1 MSANTHIPHE
11 QLEADIRDGRID
23 TVIAAFGDFHGRLIG
38 KRTDGQF
45 YLDVVVEEGTENCDY
60 LIACDIDNNP
70 VDGFHF
76 TSYEQGYGDMR
87 GVVDKATVRYLP
99 WLEKTAVVL
108 LDLVDVDT
116 AAPIEV
122 SPRRVLQRQVLAAA
136 AKGYTAKIGSEIEFF
151 LFKETYDQ
159 ANAQGYTGLTANS
172 PYVEDYHILQTTKEE
187 NILGAIRRGLRDAG
201 MPVEFSKGEAGKG
214 QHELNLTYQEA
225 VEMADTNLIFKN
237 AVKEIALLNG
247 RSATFMAK
255 PHFDDAGSSCHI
267 HSSLWDRHGSVMADH
282 ETHDRSSG
290 ERSESEGSVGNGHGM
305 SELFR
310 WYIGGQIAAAREF
323 ALMTAPTINSY
334 RRFQPGSWAPTGIG
348 WATDNRTLGFRVVG
362 HGNGMRVENR
372 IPGADAN
379 SYHAFAATI
388 AAGLYGI
395 ENRIEPPEPY
405 LGNGYTAQDIE
416 RIPSSFNE
424 AMDLWEGSSLAR
436 TCFGDEVHHHVMTY
450 AKDEWRAWGA
460 TVTTWERA
468 RYFERI

>member
-1 MSANTHIPHE
+1 MAPNTHIPHE
-11 QLEADIRDGRID
+11 QLEADIADGRID

-45 YLDVVVEEGTENCDY
+45 YLDVVAEEGTENCDY

-70 VDGFHF
+70 VPGFRF
-76 TSYEQGYGDMR
+76 TSYDQGYGDMR
-87 GVVDKATVRYLP
+87 GVVDRSTVRYLP

-116 AAPIEV
+116 GDPIEE
-122 SPRRVLQRQVLAAA
+122 SPRRILQRQVEAALAH
-136 AKGYTAKIGSEIEFF
+136 GYTAKIGSEIEFF
-151 LFKETYDQ
+151 LFKETYDE
-159 ANAQGYTGLTANS
+159 ANARGYVGLTPNS

-187 NILGAIRRGLRDAG
+187 NVLGAIRRGLRDAG

-214 QHELNLTYQEA
+214 QHELNLTYQTA
-225 VEMADTNLIFKN
+225 VEMADTNLLFKN
-237 AVKEIALLNG
+237 AVKEIALFNG
-247 RSATFMAK
+247 RSACFMAK

-267 HSSLWDRHGSVMADH
+267 HSSLWDSQHSLMYDH
-282 ETHDRSSG
+282 DA
-290 ERSESEGSVGNGHGM
+290 HGM
-305 SELFR
+305 SDVFR
-310 WYIGGQIAAAREF
+310 WYIGGQIKAAREF
-323 ALMTAPTINSY
+323 SLMTAPTINSY

-388 AAGLYGI
+388 AAGLHGI
-395 ENRIEPPEPY
+395 ENRIEPPDPY
-405 LGNGYTAQDIE
+405 LGNGYTAADIE
-416 RIPSSFNE
+416 RIPSTFNE
-424 AMDLWEGSSLAR
+424 AMELWQQSALAKE
-436 TCFGDEVHHHVMTY
+436 CFGEDVHHHVLNF
-450 AKDEWRAWGA
+450 ARDEWRAWGA